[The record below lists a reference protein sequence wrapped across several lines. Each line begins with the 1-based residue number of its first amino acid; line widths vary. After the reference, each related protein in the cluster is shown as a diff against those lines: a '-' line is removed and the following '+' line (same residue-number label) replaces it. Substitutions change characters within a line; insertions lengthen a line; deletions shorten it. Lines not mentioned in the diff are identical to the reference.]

1 MRWRSWSVPLLVVAG
16 AACSRHDLVDV
27 AMGSAHRPYGS
38 ASPAFVPGF
47 VVLAGD
53 MHCHVAPPDDP
64 SDVVRDLPRTLTLAR
79 AEKLDFVVF
88 TPHVGARFFTHAG
101 ARKAV
106 AEGQRALRE
115 AIAAS
120 KADGLLLVPG
130 FEYTDHAHGH
140 VGASFADLDAVL
152 ADVPLADAAADPGA
166 FFVRWA
172 ARGGVLSIH
181 HPFVTPL
188 PSSSFAIARADL
200 SWRPF
205 TQPAGPFP
213 AEIGAITAHAHGLET
228 FNLTATHLR
237 DRYLVG
243 DQEASLRAAFTGL
256 DHEIQRQ
263 HRRLTAF
270 GGSDSHEDHL
280 RAATFVLATA
290 KTLPALREGLVR
302 GRTCVRDPRA
312 CTFVATTG
320 DGRRARVGDALEG
333 VTTVTLAVDGDGE
346 GFLDGKPVALGTKLS
361 VPPTCTVL
369 RAKAGP
375 GWSSPIYANCNL

>member
-1 MRWRSWSVPLLVVAG
+1 MAPRPTSVALVLVAS

-27 AMGSAHRPYGS
+27 AMGSAYRPS
-38 ASPAFVPGF
+38 LAPAPGVPGF

-64 SDVVRDLPRTLTLAR
+64 SDVVRDLPRTLALAR

-88 TPHVGARFFTHAG
+88 VPHVGARFFAQPG

-130 FEYTDHAHGH
+130 FEYTDHVHGH

-152 ADVPLADAAADPGA
+152 GDVSVADAAADPGR

-205 TQPAGPFP
+205 TRPGPFP
-213 AEIGAITAHAHGLET
+213 PEIDAITAHAHGLET

-243 DQEASLRAAFTGL
+243 DGEASLRAAFAGL
-256 DHEIQRQ
+256 DREVKRQ
-263 HRRLTAF
+263 HRRLAAY

-280 RAATFVLATA
+280 RASTFVLATH
-290 KTLPALREGLVR
+290 KTMAALREALVL

-312 CTFVATTG
+312 CTFAATAT

-333 VTTVTLAVDGDGE
+333 VTAVTLSVEGGDSEGFVDG
-346 GFLDGKPVALGTKLS
+346 KSVALGEKIP
-361 VPPTCTVL
+361 VPATCTVL
-369 RAKAGP
+369 RARSGL
-375 GWSSPIYANCNL
+375 GWSAPIYANCGL

>member
-1 MRWRSWSVPLLVVAG
+1 MHPRPWAALIVAAG
-16 AACSRHDLVDV
+16 AAGACSRHDLVDV
-27 AMGSAHRPYGS
+27 AMGSAHRPYAGH
-38 ASPAFVPGF
+38 APGVPGF

-64 SDVVRDLPRTLTLAR
+64 SDVVRDLPRTLALAR

-88 TPHVGARFFTHAG
+88 TPHVGARFFAHAS

-106 AEGQRALRE
+106 ADGQRALRE

-152 ADVPLADAAADPGA
+152 ADLPVADAVADPA
-166 FFVRWA
+166 QFFVRWA

-205 TQPAGPFP
+205 TRPGPFP
-213 AEIGAITAHAHGLET
+213 PEIDAVTAHAHGLET

-243 DQEASLRAAFTGL
+243 DGEASLRAAFAGL
-256 DHEIQRQ
+256 DAEVKRQR
-263 HRRLTAF
+263 RRLAAF

-280 RAATFVLATA
+280 RATTFVLATT
-290 KTLPALREGLVR
+290 KSLSALREGLVV

-312 CTFVATTG
+312 CTFTATTG
-320 DGRRARVGDALEG
+320 DGRRARVGDAVEG
-333 VTTVTLAVDGDGE
+333 VTAVTLSVDGGE
-346 GFLDGKPVALGTKLS
+346 GEAFVDGKSVALGAKVS

-369 RAKAGP
+369 RARSGL
-375 GWSSPIYANCNL
+375 GWSSPIYANCGL